1 MSNIEEEFLKI
12 EKECAWNTIFNK
24 IATDHY
30 TKTSHKKYDTA
41 LFNMNRALNRFRDV
55 LPYDDTRVC
64 LTRGSNDYINANYVQ
79 VPAANRKYIL
89 TQGPLQATSGH
100 FWQMVWEQ
108 NSRVIIMLTHL
119 VEKGCNK
126 CWLYY
131 PDYQNDSEIIFDDVD
146 LKVTFVSDRQ
156 YRYYTQRKFELIN
169 LSTGESRPIV
179 HWSDFDWPDHGAPK
193 NPGPFLQ
200 LLGDVR
206 HCGAFDVRYGPPIL
220 HCSAGIGRSGTFVLV
235 DSILKTLAH
244 TQTPSAV
251 SLMDVL
257 AHIRMQRYG
266 LIQTPEQLRFSY
278 IAVIAGLKNLNE
290 IEQTEGSFIE
300 CSFNLSSDS
309 ESDGDDE
316 NNFNSK
322 RYPKVCRRQDNVM
335 PNGRL
340 SDVFDDINCE
350 LIKRVDSNASSYQP
364 SPKSTRRLQSL
375 SGSKLSSED
384 LKQLS
389 PPSKIVT
396 PHDVETSLRLRQERL
411 TRNDA
416 IEKKV
421 NEMKTKLHE
430 QSSSMFTNN
439 DGTSLFKLLTTKYRR
454 PVFIGILTL
463 FTGSLMLYKQ
473 ALFVQFY
480 YKFSLCRAGLTKHSL
495 AVDEHGL
502 AAFSYSEKGS
512 RVQGKP
518 SIVFVHG
525 VSSNKDTWIPIIKHI
540 PNHYHCITIDL
551 PGHGETVGLNEDRY
565 SIDKFVEKLKLF
577 FDKMH
582 LTENICIIGASM
594 GGAIVAMFAVKYP
607 EYVSM
612 MCLLA
617 PPANEQYETD
627 LIRKIKSGDSTALIP
642 ETPEQLRDMINELTV
657 KQVNMPGFFIN
668 GFLDLRLRCLNEHK
682 KVLNS
687 LIEDEKMFTTE
698 RHLQLKHA
706 HCPTLVLW
714 GRQDKLY
721 IAAGADYFCKLLPN
735 AKSIILDECGHF
747 MAIDKP
753 QEVAECIVIFHDENF
768 QRK

>member
-24 IATDHY
+24 IANDHY
-30 TKTSHKKYDTA
+30 MKTSHKKYDTA
-41 LFNMNRALNRFRDV
+41 LFNVNRALNRFRDV

-64 LTRGSNDYINANYVQ
+64 LTQGSNDYINASYVQ

-89 TQGPLQATSGH
+89 TQ
-100 FWQMVWEQ
+100 
-108 NSRVIIMLTHL
+108 
-119 VEKGCNK
+119 NK

-131 PDYQNDSEIIFDDVD
+131 PDYQNDSEIKFDDVD
-146 LKVTFVSDRQ
+146 LKVTFISDRQ

-169 LSTGESRPIV
+169 LSTGESRPII

-193 NPGPFLQ
+193 NPEPFLQ

-235 DSILKTLAH
+235 DSILKMLPH
-244 TQTPSAV
+244 TQTPSDV

-278 IAVIAGLKNLNE
+278 IAVIAGLKILNE

-309 ESDGDDE
+309 ESDDDDK

-340 SDVFDDINCE
+340 SDVFEDINCE

-364 SPKSTRRLQSL
+364 SPKSTRRLQSM
-375 SGSKLSSED
+375 SGSKLLSED

-389 PPSKIVT
+389 SPSKIVT

-416 IEKKV
+416 IGKKV
-421 NEMKTKLHE
+421 NEMKTKLRE

-463 FTGSLMLYKQ
+463 FTGSLMLYK
-473 ALFVQFY
+473 Y
-480 YKFSLCRAGLTKHSL
+480 T
-495 AVDEHGL
+495 
-502 AAFSYSEKGS
+502 
-512 RVQGKP
+512 
-518 SIVFVHG
+518 
-525 VSSNKDTWIPIIKHI
+525 SNNDR
-540 PNHYHCITIDL
+540 NH
-551 PGHGETVGLNEDRY
+551 
-565 SIDKFVEKLKLF
+565 
-577 FDKMH
+577 
-582 LTENICIIGASM
+582 
-594 GGAIVAMFAVKYP
+594 
-607 EYVSM
+607 
-612 MCLLA
+612 
-617 PPANEQYETD
+617 
-627 LIRKIKSGDSTALIP
+627 
-642 ETPEQLRDMINELTV
+642 
-657 KQVNMPGFFIN
+657 
-668 GFLDLRLRCLNEHK
+668 
-682 KVLNS
+682 
-687 LIEDEKMFTTE
+687 
-698 RHLQLKHA
+698 
-706 HCPTLVLW
+706 
-714 GRQDKLY
+714 
-721 IAAGADYFCKLLPN
+721 
-735 AKSIILDECGHF
+735 
-747 MAIDKP
+747 
-753 QEVAECIVIFHDENF
+753 
-768 QRK
+768 